1 MDFGGDQRK
10 ARVYGDAEYEFRRF
24 TTIGPET
31 SAALLAGYGRS
42 RVSLPPRERRCMA
55 APPPT
60 RVRIGLEAT
69 WTGGVRS
76 VSVRFASESHAPV
89 RSAYGAPPRR
99 GSLR

>member
-1 MDFGGDQRK
+1 MEASFKDFGGDQRK

-55 APPPT
+55 GTSPDA
-60 RVRIGLEAT
+60 RKDRFGGYADRRSEVRPY
-69 WTGGVRS
+69 R
-76 VSVRFASESHAPV
+76 
-89 RSAYGAPPRR
+89 
-99 GSLR
+99 